1 MSGFRLG
8 CDQIVVEAN
17 ILNSPKESAGV
28 SGVSIYRI
36 SFSGGGINFNR
47 SYHVIIDREKSQ
59 A

>member
-28 SGVSIYRI
+28 SGVPRI
-36 SFSGGGINFNR
+36 SFLGGGI
-47 SYHVIIDREKSQ
+47 K
-59 A
+59 

>member
-1 MSGFRLG
+1 VLGFRLS
-8 CDQIVVEAN
+8 CDQIVVGAN

-28 SGVSIYRI
+28 SGVPRI
-36 SFSGGGINFNR
+36 SFLGGGINFNR